1 MQSIFTGV
9 SYGVLTIYRPMSMCI
24 SVGGYCLRLII
35 KQTHAKALT
44 KLESTQ
50 QFLDFDSPQ
59 STWLY
64 YCTSTVKKFHSICTL
79 PVFASS

>member
-9 SYGVLTIYRPMSMCI
+9 SYGVLTIYRPMSI

-59 STWLY
+59 ST
-64 YCTSTVKKFHSICTL
+64 
-79 PVFASS
+79 